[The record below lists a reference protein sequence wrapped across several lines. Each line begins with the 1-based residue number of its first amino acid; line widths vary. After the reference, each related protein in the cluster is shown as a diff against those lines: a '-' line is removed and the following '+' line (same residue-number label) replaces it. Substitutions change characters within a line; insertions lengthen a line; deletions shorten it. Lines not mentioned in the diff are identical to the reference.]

1 MLFVN
6 LLSSVFF
13 SNVKVYHI
21 VASCASRIEAPSA
34 TCRFI
39 SRCCAPTTTY
49 RCQQNYVPRAAS
61 DWDGGT
67 VAVFCGRNI
76 SVKYFRVRKHATC
89 VLSQWFE
96 AQERLRCMRLS
107 CRIIM
112 YHRFAIFL
120 ERCNNFGGKRVNLV
134 LSDFN
139 HLLGVGKQRF
149 YVFEVSLLFWWA
161 FDRIFGLV
169 WNRIN
174 ETNSLGTHFV
184 TALQLCR

>member
-1 MLFVN
+1 MKVCDFYLSFAKKASSPCIAARFTRKTHQNDSIYCYYLFIRVIN
-6 LLSSVFF
+6 AFCQFAFFRFFF

-21 VASCASRIEAPSA
+21 VTSCASRIEAPNA

-39 SRCCAPTTTY
+39 SRCWAPITTY
-49 RCQQNYVPRAAS
+49 RCQHNDVPCAAS

-96 AQERLRCMRLS
+96 AQGRLRCMRLS

-112 YHRFAIFL
+112 YHRFAIF
-120 ERCNNFGGKRVNLV
+120 
-134 LSDFN
+134 S
-139 HLLGVGKQRF
+139 
-149 YVFEVSLLFWWA
+149 
-161 FDRIFGLV
+161 
-169 WNRIN
+169 
-174 ETNSLGTHFV
+174 
-184 TALQLCR
+184 